1 MKIKIQS
8 FKIQP
13 ERSIILNN
21 LQGDIH
27 YTDSFK
33 VMFVNKCDFS
43 IDYLTALLFA
53 SDPKWVKFLLNL
65 RDLMVKPFG
74 LKSGL
79 IPESASLDKS
89 IRYAPGDRLV
99 LFPVIDRSES
109 EIVMAEDD
117 KHLYFRSSLL
127 IQDTSDRYLQAAYLT
142 TIVQFH
148 NIWGKIY
155 FAIVRPFHR
164 LIMKEMLA
172 NFVEA
177 LT

>member
-1 MKIKIQS
+1 M
-8 FKIQP
+8 
-13 ERSIILNN
+13 
-21 LQGDIH
+21 
-27 YTDSFK
+27 
-33 VMFVNKCDFS
+33 
-43 IDYLTALLFA
+43 
-53 SDPKWVKFLLNL
+53 
-65 RDLMVKPFG
+65 
-74 LKSGL
+74 
-79 IPESASLDKS
+79 
-89 IRYAPGDRLV
+89 